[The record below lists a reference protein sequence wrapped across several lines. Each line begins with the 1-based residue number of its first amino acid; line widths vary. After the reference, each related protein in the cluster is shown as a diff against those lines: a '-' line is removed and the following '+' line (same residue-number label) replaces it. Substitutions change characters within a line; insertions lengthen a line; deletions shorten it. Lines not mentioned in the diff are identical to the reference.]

1 MDILEKSREKVG
13 TKFLLEHSEH
23 LSFDDRPNNNS
34 NSTRNTQKVGKSRDA
49 RTKLLD
55 EHDMSDYP
63 SSFSLCCTRE
73 PQKVGKSR
81 DKIGKMRDDVYCS
94 TCNYMARD
102 SYNYNKHIT
111 SKKHMR
117 NVVPGKVTTNVDSSN
132 NIVID
137 KNILFSLMKDN
148 SDFKTM
154 LVEQSRELTNQF
166 IAYTSEQSKELTNQ
180 FISFAKDQNEKML
193 EHSDKL
199 LALATKQ
206 NSVTHM
212 TNTINKQRYNFN
224 LFLNEKCKDAMN
236 IDDFMNSL
244 EVGLE
249 QLHYFG
255 EHGYVNGITKILTD
269 GLNKLD
275 IYKRPLHCTDLKRDI
290 MHVKDNGEW
299 NRDTENKYI
308 KRLIDN
314 VSIRNARTLAKWQ
327 TDTPE
332 CAISNSA
339 MCKLWYSLTR
349 GTFNNGGAVGERN
362 EMEIIKNINKNV
374 YIEKGY
380 ALSL

>member
-1 MDILEKSREKVG
+1 
-13 TKFLLEHSEH
+13 
-23 LSFDDRPNNNS
+23 
-34 NSTRNTQKVGKSRDA
+34 
-49 RTKLLD
+49 
-55 EHDMSDYP
+55 
-63 SSFSLCCTRE
+63 
-73 PQKVGKSR
+73 
-81 DKIGKMRDDVYCS
+81 
-94 TCNYMARD
+94 
-102 SYNYNKHIT
+102 
-111 SKKHMR
+111 
-117 NVVPGKVTTNVDSSN
+117 
-132 NIVID
+132 
-137 KNILFSLMKDN
+137 MKDN

-166 IAYTSEQSKELTNQ
+166 IAYTSEQNKELTTQ

-206 NSVTHM
+206 NTVTHM

-224 LFLNEKCKDAMN
+224 LFLNEKCKDAMD

-327 TDTPE
+327 NDTPE

-362 EMEIIKNINKNV
+362 EMEIIKNINRNV